1 MLAFTFVMNYFS
13 YLALK
18 FYSGQQPRAS
28 VSVAGLHLSPCS
40 MASGCFQLL
49 QGAALAQSMVRLA
62 QQPFLRAEFGAVQ
75 GHIDDFVTGSIEAQ

>member
-1 MLAFTFVMNYFS
+1 VLAFTFVMNYFS

-28 VSVAGLHLSPCS
+28 VSVAGLPLLPCS

-49 QGAALAQSMVRLA
+49 RGAALAQSMVRLA
-62 QQPFLRAEFGAVQ
+62 
-75 GHIDDFVTGSIEAQ
+75 H